1 MSVTGKQ
8 SFVLY
13 HDLRKPL
20 ELLTDAE
27 RGQLFLA
34 LFDYSEHGVIPVF
47 AGAQQMAFAFIKTSL
62 DRDAAAWE
70 DKREKR
76 REAGREGGKQR
87 AANLANASFACAD
100 EADQANQAVPV
111 LVPVPAPVPVPAI
124 KKGTDK
130 PSRAPRFIPPSLEEV
145 RAYCLER
152 GNDVDAETFVDYYA
166 AQGWRL
172 ANGRALKDWKAAIR
186 TWEKRVQEKHRQN
199 QPSSNIFLDL
209 AREEGLT

>member
-34 LFDYSEHGVIPVF
+34 LFDYSEHGVIPDF
-47 AGAQQMAFAFIKTSL
+47 AGAQQMAFLFIRTAI

-76 REAGREGGKQR
+76 REAGSLGGKQTQAKR
-87 AANLANASFACAD
+87 ANAAFALQGKQKA
-100 EADQANQAVPV
+100 ANQA
-111 LVPVPAPVPVPAI
+111 VPVPAPVPVPVPAPAI
-124 KKGTDK
+124 KNGTDK
-130 PSRAPRFIPPSLEEV
+130 PPRAPRFSPPSVDEV
-145 RAYCLER
+145 SAYCEER
-152 GNDVDAETFVDYYA
+152 SNGVDAQAFCDFYESK
-166 AQGWRL
+166 GWRVG
-172 ANGRALKDWKAAIR
+172 NSPMKSWQAAVR
-186 TWEKRVQEKHRQN
+186 SWERREREQKSHEKRGGWDFDDFTGN
-199 QPSSNIFLDL
+199 
-209 AREEGLT
+209 G

>member
-1 MSVTGKQ
+1 MSTGKQ

-34 LFDYSEHGVIPVF
+34 LFDYSEHGVIPDF
-47 AGAQQMAFAFIKTSL
+47 AGAQQMAFAFIQTAI

-76 REAGREGGKQR
+76 REAGRAGGKQR
-87 AANLANASFACAD
+87 AANEAIASFAC
-100 EADQANQAVPV
+100 EDQAKQAVPV
-111 LVPVPAPVPVPAI
+111 PAHVPAPVPAI

-130 PSRAPRFIPPSLEEV
+130 PSRALRFSQPTVEEV
-145 RAYCLER
+145 ADYCNER
-152 GNDVDAETFVDYYA
+152 NSGIDAQAFCDFYESKGWKVGNSPM
-166 AQGWRL
+166 
-172 ANGRALKDWKAAIR
+172 KDWKAAVR
-186 TWEKRVQEKHRQN
+186 SWERREREQTSRKQ
-199 QPSSNIFLDL
+199 SSGNVFLDL
-209 AREEGLT
+209 AREEGLAT

>member
-34 LFDYSEHGVIPVF
+34 IFDYSEHGVIPDF

-100 EADQANQAVPV
+100 EADQANQAVPA
-111 LVPVPAPVPVPAI
+111 PVPAPVPVPAI

-130 PSRAPRFIPPSLEEV
+130 PPRAPRFSPPSVDEV
-145 RAYCLER
+145 SAYCEER
-152 GNDVDAETFVDYYA
+152 SNGVDAQTFCDFYA
-166 AQGWRL
+166 SKGWKVG
-172 ANGRALKDWKAAIR
+172 NSPMKDWKAAVR
-186 TWEKRVQEKHRQN
+186 SWERREREQNSHEKRGGWDF
-199 QPSSNIFLDL
+199 SDF
-209 AREEGLT
+209 T

>member
-34 LFDYSEHGVIPVF
+34 IFDYSEHGVIPDF

-76 REAGREGGKQR
+76 REAGSLGGKQTQAKR
-87 AANLANASFACAD
+87 ANAAFALQGKQKA
-100 EADQANQAVPV
+100 ANQAVPV
-111 LVPVPAPVPVPAI
+111 PAPVIVPVPVPAN

-130 PSRAPRFIPPSLEEV
+130 PSCAPRFTPPSIEEV
-145 RAYCLER
+145 AAYCRER
-152 GNDVDAETFVDYYA
+152 GNAVNAEAFVDFYESKGWKVGNAPMKSWQA
-166 AQGWRL
+166 AVRSWERREREQ
-172 ANGRALKDWKAAIR
+172 NSH
-186 TWEKRVQEKHRQN
+186 EKRGGWD
-199 QPSSNIFLDL
+199 FDDF
-209 AREEGLT
+209 A